1 MNYIILDLEWDSVYF
16 PPKKQFINQILQ
28 IGAVK
33 TDENFDITDT
43 FEVTVRSAISNR
55 VTGRFAKLT
64 GITNEVMRDGIPFEE
79 AVRRFNEWTG
89 VDFITMTWSDS
100 DLYTIKNNEELL
112 LPEGLRFSIGRY
124 LDLQKFI
131 QGEMRFSGYT
141 DKNQISL
148 AAAAEFFGIS
158 AENLSLHTAKDDSVL
173 SAALLKKCYQKE
185 RFESYLRD
193 TADPEF
199 YKRMRFKPY
208 PISKLD
214 DPLIDKDQLV
224 FLCDVCGAK
233 AQAVTAWRYRNRWF
247 AARFRCTQCGRKF
260 LGRISFRKNY
270 DDVTI
275 KKKITELKPKKPK
288 EEKTNAVQSVPE
300 KV

>member
-1 MNYIILDLEWDSVYF
+1 MNYIILDLEWDSVYY

-33 TDENFDITDT
+33 TDENFDIVDT

-64 GITNEVMRDGIPFEE
+64 GITNEVMRKGIGFTE
-79 AVRRFNEWTG
+79 AVARFNEWVGTDT
-89 VDFITMTWSDS
+89 VTMTWSDS

-112 LPEGLRFSIGRY
+112 LPDGLRFAIGRY

-131 QGEMRFSGYT
+131 QGEMRLLGYT

-173 SAALLKKCYQKE
+173 SAALLKKCYQEE
-185 RFESYLRD
+185 RFLALLRD

-214 DPLIDKDQLV
+214 NPLIDQDQLV
-224 FLCDVCGAK
+224 FLCDQCGAVAK
-233 AQAVTAWRYRNRWF
+233 PITVWRYRNRWF
-247 AARFRCTQCGRKF
+247 TAKFLCPDCGRKF

-270 DDVTI
+270 DDVTV
-275 KKKITELKPKKPK
+275 KKRITDIKPKKPK
-288 EEKTNAVQSVPE
+288 EEETHEVQSVPE